1 MGLYKYSINRLFKVT
16 YLDGRVEMICA
27 RGILDFVNA
36 ENENNI
42 HSIEVIAV
50 SQFLK
55 DGIDDHGINIKKS
68 DFENYP
74 GLVEYVEKYVVEK

>member
-1 MGLYKYSINRLFKVT
+1 MRQNKYSINRLFKVT

-27 RGILDFVNA
+27 RGILDFITDKSQY
-36 ENENNI
+36 NI

-50 SQFLK
+50 SQFSKECLY
-55 DGIDDHGINIKKS
+55 DHGIKIKS

-74 GLVEYVEKYVVEK
+74 SFIEYIEE